1 LPEGANLETR
11 VKEGRT
17 ALAITV
23 LLIATLT
30 VPSLIAGGAFS
41 LAQSQQS
48 PSPTGTAPTIELVNP
63 SDYEGTPVLSDKDN
77 NPGNDSS
84 GDDPNDEKYHFNAWT
99 RNAPNNAT
107 VEFFIVQGSNQISLG
122 FGQNQG
128 NGVFDL
134 YSGIPDNLSETT
146 NAATAATVRAILY
159 SGGELDRD
167 EQAVTINQVNDEE
180 ASEPALMQ
188 GERRASRAAETAEI
202 TYPVNGGGVGFFGR
216 TGQPK
221 AAHIELRH
229 SRTAAEG
236 LGLEDNAGPENIRVY
251 YTVSHRGTDPDWKEC
266 GTDETQAQAADGV
279 RCELLSGDQPEWVTG
294 IAVVTMDAEAS
305 PTAPGGQ
312 DAENVHNAGDA
323 HVATGYTQNPAAV
336 AITSPTGSTAT
347 GCSPLIPVLV
357 SDQIGRKIVGAPVDV
372 HAQGPTD
379 ALAFNTED
387 DEDEPDNDA
396 QPDPHP
402 NDQPEN
408 HSTEQGRQC
417 SDGALSEENQGE
429 HEEAGAQPD
438 RKHIESTNGTDATG
452 RFVYQMWSNA
462 PGGTTMTAF
471 VDMDDDDFFCA
482 TEVSGNGI
490 LTWGTGGPNAPQ
502 PGGPDI
508 QTCPA
513 TQSGSSST
521 GTASRTSGSTS
532 PSSTTPTNTA
542 SQTTTSPTSTASRST
557 GSPTSTASQSTGS
570 PTGTGTTSGTGGTTA
585 TTPQRATVEVTL
597 ETSQARKTFG
607 KSFTLSGSVSSD
619 NAACTDLVD
628 VQILRDVLGGDEEF
642 ELFAQ
647 ETTDTNG
654 AYSMTDR
661 ADRSANYI
669 AQVSESSACE
679 DATSEPQPVLVR
691 TKVTLILSRTKV
703 PEGGRVRFTIKT
715 APCPATARDRVLL
728 FRAIDGE
735 FGKAAGKRNNQR
747 CVAKIGR
754 RINESSVFQA
764 RWPKQRPD
772 LLAARSRSKAVRV
785 TN

>member
-1 LPEGANLETR
+1 METR

-41 LAQSQQS
+41 LAQAQQS

-77 NPGNDSS
+77 NPGNDAS

-122 FGQNQG
+122 FAQNQG

-146 NAATAATVRAILY
+146 GTSTNAIVRAILY

-167 EQAVTINQVNDEE
+167 EQTVTINQVNDDE
-180 ASEPALMQ
+180 ASEPVLQQ

-202 TYPVNGGGVGFFGR
+202 TYPQNGGGVGFFGR
-216 TGQPK
+216 PGQPK
-221 AAHIELRH
+221 AANIELRH
-229 SRTAAEG
+229 SRTEAEG
-236 LGLEDNAGPENIRVY
+236 APVAPDHDGPENIRVY
-251 YTVSHRGTDPDWKEC
+251 YTTSHRGTDPDWKEC
-266 GTDETQAQAADGV
+266 GTDESQDDAADGV

-294 IAVVTMDAEAS
+294 IAVVTLDAEAAEPQS
-305 PTAPGGQ
+305 PGGLP
-312 DAENVHNAGDA
+312 AENVHNAGDA
-323 HVATGYTQNPAAV
+323 HVATGYSQIPTAV
-336 AITSPTGSTAT
+336 TITSPAGSTAT
-347 GCSPLIPVLV
+347 GCSPLIPVTV
-357 SDQIGRKIVGAPVDV
+357 NDQIGRKIVGAPVDV

-387 DEDEPDNDA
+387 DEHDPDNDNTA
-396 QPDPHP
+396 DPDP

-417 SDGALSEENQGE
+417 SDGALAEENQGE

-438 RKHIESTNGTDATG
+438 RKHIESTDGTDSNG
-452 RFVYQMWSNA
+452 QFIYQMWSNA

-482 TEVSGNGI
+482 SEASGNGI
-490 LTWGTGGPNAPQ
+490 ITWGTGGPNAPQ
-502 PGGPDI
+502 PGAPDV
-508 QTCPA
+508 QTCQG
-513 TQSGSSST
+513 TQSSSST
-521 GTASRTSGSTS
+521 GTASTSSGSTS
-532 PSSTTPTNTA
+532 PSASSPSTTA
-542 SQTTTSPTSTASRST
+542 SQTTSSPTSTASQTTSSPTSTASRST
-557 GSPTSTASQSTGS
+557 GSPTG
-570 PTGTGTTSGTGGTTA
+570 TGTTTSGTGGGTA
-585 TTPQRATVEVTL
+585 TSPQRAAVEVTL
-597 ETSQARKTFG
+597 ETSQPRKTFG

-619 NAACTDLVD
+619 NAACTDFVD
-628 VQILRDVLGGDEEF
+628 VQVFRDVLGGEEDF

-647 ETTDTNG
+647 ETTDANG
-654 AYSMTDR
+654 AYSVSDR

-669 AQVSESSACE
+669 AQVSESAACD

-691 TKVTLILSRTKV
+691 TKVNLTLSRTKV

-728 FRAIDGE
+728 FRAVDGE
-735 FGKAAGKRNNQR
+735 FGKAAGKRSNAR
-747 CVAKIGR
+747 CRARVVR
-754 RINESSVFQA
+754 RVNETSVFQA

-772 LLAARSRSKAVRV
+772 LLAGRSRSKVVRV
-785 TN
+785 IR